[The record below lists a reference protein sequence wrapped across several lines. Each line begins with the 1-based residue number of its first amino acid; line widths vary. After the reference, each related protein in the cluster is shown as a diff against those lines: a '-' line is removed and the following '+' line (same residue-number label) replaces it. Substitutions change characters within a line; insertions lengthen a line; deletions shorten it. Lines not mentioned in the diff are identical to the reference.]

1 MIKVPSE
8 EMWPP
13 PAWTEIVILW
23 DHVLKYPY
31 YPIKEILDWVEYTP
45 GGRYHLH
52 GYGSTEGFAF
62 RFENPADAVHF
73 KLRWL

>member
-1 MIKVPSE
+1 MKHVTSG

-13 PAWTEIVILW
+13 PDWTEIVILW
-23 DHVLKYPY
+23 DNILKYPY

-45 GGRYHLH
+45 GGRYHIH
-52 GYGSTEGFAF
+52 GYRGTEGFSF
-62 RFENPADAVHF
+62 RFEQPEDATHF